1 MAGKREASEIH
12 IGGDSGWNY
21 QHFIAS
27 LIPPFLSH
35 NKSNPLANPKLFLVF
50 YPQISIQSDS
60 PLSTT
65 ITPQDST
72 ISCLAYYGR
81 FSSGNPASII
91 AALASIKK

>member
-27 LIPPFLSH
+27 LIPLFLSH
-35 NKSNPLANPKLFLVF
+35 TKSNPLANPKLFLVF

-60 PLSTT
+60 LLSTT
-65 ITPQDST
+65 ITPQDF
-72 ISCLAYYGR
+72 IL
-81 FSSGNPASII
+81 SG
-91 AALASIKK
+91 LLW